1 MARGVPVNPETRA
14 EIIRLCD
21 SGMARNE
28 IARQVGVSTGVV
40 SRICAAAGRDFKRT
54 QVEEATKAR
63 AVDLAAELA
72 TLSAGMAAVA
82 KQELDRARKPYIVYA
97 FGGMSNDYSQH
108 ELPLPP
114 AEAVRSM
121 QTTAAVA
128 HDKIVKFLDRQVDGA
143 QTVAESLL
151 DRIEE
156 GLSKFDDGDDDDIA
170 Q

>member
-1 MARGVPVNPETRA
+1 MARGVPVQPQTRA
-14 EIIRLCD
+14 EVIRLHGT
-21 SGMARNE
+21 GMSRNE
-28 IARQVGVSTGVV
+28 IARVTGVSTAQV
-40 SRICAAAGRDFKRT
+40 SRICAAEGLTFDRT
-54 QVEEATKAR
+54 KVEEATKAR

-97 FGGMSNDYSQH
+97 FGGMSNDYSEH

-128 HDKIVKFLDRQVDGA
+128 HDKIAKFLDRQVDGA